1 MTESQNKSK
10 AFRLR
15 EANADVIKKWKI
27 LKNSEKLDPKKASK
41 KFDMNAN
48 ILLKNSAFFPSTS
61 LMLSINVRNPPKSQ
75 NNLKEAD
82 IETVHKKK

>member
-1 MTESQNKSK
+1 
-10 AFRLR
+10 
-15 EANADVIKKWKI
+15 
-27 LKNSEKLDPKKASK
+27 
-41 KFDMNAN
+41 MNAN